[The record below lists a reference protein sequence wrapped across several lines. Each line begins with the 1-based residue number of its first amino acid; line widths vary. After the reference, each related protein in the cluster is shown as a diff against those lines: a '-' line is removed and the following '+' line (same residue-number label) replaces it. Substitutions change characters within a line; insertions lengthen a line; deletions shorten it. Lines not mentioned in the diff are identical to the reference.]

1 MHAQSANRVLRR
13 SHSRSRPVSLHLQFW
28 KRSGAQVY
36 RIIHF
41 LSYVKIREHN
51 VDKYRMDKYRIKHKG
66 SRFAVTFDAG
76 ETVGVYGTAKEARQT
91 INDCEQRDLIFKTAR
106 TLVKKAVD
114 GLMGTY
120 NIDRQTAQEW
130 IKDAAG

>member
-1 MHAQSANRVLRR
+1 
-13 SHSRSRPVSLHLQFW
+13 LQFW
-28 KRSGAQVY
+28 KRSGARVY

-41 LSYVKIREHN
+41 LNEVKIREHN
-51 VDKYRMDKYRIKHKG
+51 MDKYRIKHKG

-91 INDCEQRDLIFKTAR
+91 INDCEQDDLIFRTAR

-114 GLMGTY
+114 GLMRTY

-130 IKDAAG
+130 IKDASG